1 MVHLGI
7 YSYVEFLYKV
17 YLKESSDHRR
27 STSFE
32 GSEEQGRV
40 KKLKL
45 QKLKDQ
51 PSRDTR
57 NLPMQEH
64 FRSSQARHGK
74 ASAYVADSG
83 RVLSRC
89 FAHIQIACSLPKY

>member
-1 MVHLGI
+1 MLHLGI

-17 YLKESSDHRR
+17 YLKESSDHCR

-32 GSEEQGRV
+32 GPEEQGRV

-45 QKLKDQ
+45 QQLKDQ

-57 NLPMQEH
+57 NLPMQEQ

-74 ASAYVADSG
+74 LLPMWLTQG
-83 RVLSRC
+83 GHCLGVLLTFR
-89 FAHIQIACSLPKY
+89 